1 MKFIMTYEVN
11 LFGVFA
17 EEKMKY
23 HRKFTVTFDNK
34 KQQLQYAMEGQGVLT
49 VKFGRDNL
57 NGNKEDFYYSRE
69 GNPDEKQLVYQIAD
83 NGRAA
88 RFVDEYLKVPKPLRD
103 VVESYR
109 VPTIITFD
117 DVKVNSREETE
128 RDRMGIEK
136 AQSVAKKHKKLVLG
150 NKR

>member
-1 MKFIMTYEVN
+1 MKFKTTYEVN

-17 EEKMKY
+17 EEKLK
-23 HRKFTVTFDNK
+23 HGKEFTISYNNK
-34 KQQLQYAMEGQGVLT
+34 NQQLKYALEGKGILT

-57 NGNKEDFYYSRE
+57 NDNREDFYYSRE

-88 RFVDEYLKVPKPLRD
+88 RFVDEYLRVPKPLR
-103 VVESYR
+103 VIVESYR
-109 VPTIITFD
+109 E
-117 DVKVNSREETE
+117 KSE

-136 AQSVAKKHKKLVLG
+136 AQSVAKKHKKLTFG
-150 NKR
+150 TER